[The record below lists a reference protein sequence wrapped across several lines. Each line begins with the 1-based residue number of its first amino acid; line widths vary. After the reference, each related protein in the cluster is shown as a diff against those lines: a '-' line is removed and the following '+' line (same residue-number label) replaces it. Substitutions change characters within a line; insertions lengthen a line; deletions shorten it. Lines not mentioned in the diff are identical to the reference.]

1 MLKFKKPYGM
11 RKITIINLLLLSVIF
26 SFQLNDIFAQNKK
39 VILKGNV
46 INYTAND
53 SIGLYDAL
61 GRVKTALEK
70 TTINKKG
77 GFEFTYNPQEIGF
90 YTIHFPEAKNILI
103 VIAPDKPIEVSI
115 DASTGIFIKTSGS
128 KENELLKT
136 YYSNML
142 KATKIKDSLTKAYQN
157 DPNPQINNQ
166 LQALDKQW
174 VSQLQQMCLQNTSN
188 YASSFL
194 IENLPIEN
202 YFDIH
207 DTVLST
213 LIKLYPDNFFIKN
226 KYEQIASTKKTA
238 INSIAPEIALPDT
251 SGNIIRLSSLRGKI
265 VLIDFWASWCGPC
278 RRESPNMVKLYETYH
293 NQGFEI
299 FGVSLDQSR
308 TNWLSAIESDG
319 LSWIHVSD
327 LKRWQCQAGID
338 YGIRSIPST
347 VLIDKE
353 GRIIAKDLR
362 GEALAAKVKE
372 VIENN
377 K

>member
-1 MLKFKKPYGM
+1 M
-11 RKITIINLLLLSVIF
+11 RKVIIINILLSLVF
-26 SFQLNDIFAQNKK
+26 SFQLNDIFSQNKK

-46 INYTAND
+46 INYTTND

-115 DASTGIFIKTSGS
+115 DALTGIFIKTSGS
-128 KENELLKT
+128 KENDLLKT
-136 YYSNML
+136 YYINML
-142 KATKIKDSLTKAYQN
+142 NASKIKDSLTKTYQN

-166 LQALDKQW
+166 LQALDNHW
-174 VSQLQQMCLQNTSN
+174 VSELRQMCLQNTTN
-188 YASSFL
+188 YTSSFL

-202 YFDIH
+202 HFDVH
-207 DTVLST
+207 DSVLSS

-226 KYEQIASTKKTA
+226 KYEQIVSTKKTA

-251 SGNIIRLSSLRGKI
+251 NGNIIRLSSLRGKI

-278 RRESPNMVKLYETYH
+278 RKESPNMVKLYETYH
-293 NQGFEI
+293 DQGFEI

-308 TNWLSAIESDG
+308 ANWISAIASDN
-319 LSWIHVSD
+319 LHWIHVSD